1 MERCETRLMSKKK
14 MKAAQ
19 RLTTYDVQTILK
31 CKLVG
36 QLPVIFYDLFWG
48 PMIRAFALLHKNT
61 R

>member
-1 MERCETRLMSKKK
+1 MSKKK